1 MTHALY
7 SLADNTSDDVDQN
20 DIGKPLEEMLV
31 YGRAQQY
38 YLEKETTIGTKTPL
52 SILDLPQ
59 SAQVLTDQLIR
70 DQAARDITD
79 LYRSIAGVSEFSYSG
94 VTMRGFR
101 DDDNVFYDGVRG
113 DPYSGFGVPQLF
125 NVERVE
131 ILKGP
136 ASALYGGGEP
146 GGMINYVTKKPRFES
161 ATETSFTGGN
171 DDRLGGSIDSTG
183 ALTEHLAYRL
193 GAFYEQQESFR
204 DNADAEN
211 LELAGGLTV
220 ELSSATKLISTFDY
234 VEQDL
239 GGNRLRGVPADDKGN
254 FLVDRSYNANEKSD
268 YQNMKASVLQTSL
281 EHKFS
286 DNFQATTTLRYI
298 DNEREQQ
305 YHESRGW
312 VDVNGDGDANIDDET
327 IKREFR
333 DQYRAN
339 KEISLT
345 SDFVYAFDTGSIKHQ
360 LLFGADYH
368 DVDTEYDYN
377 RARYEADGVGNL
389 NIFNPNYGET
399 DSSTYN
405 LRARNADGSQSERY
419 SFYTQDNIRLNEHW
433 SILAGFRYDHFKD
446 TSKANDFSFDDSA
459 VTPRVGVVFKPIG
472 TTSIYLNYSESF
484 NPTSLGDQE
493 DVAEVGKLKSETGK
507 QFELGIK
514 SEWLDGRIMTTMA
527 VYQID
532 KENITMVNPDYDD
545 SDEGSN
551 DGISEL
557 INIGEVQSRGAEWT
571 LVGDLTDAWTIT
583 ANYAYND
590 TEVVEGVEGDWLRN
604 TFDDGSRFTNAPRHQ
619 AGIWTRYDFNAINSA
634 IAFGANHVSEQ
645 KSLDGQT
652 VKPFTVF
659 DMSWS
664 TEWDSNLLQI
674 NVSNL
679 FDEEYAVSG
688 FNERNGHFP
697 GDPREIIVQ
706 LTHSF

>member
-7 SLADNTSDDVDQN
+7 SQADNTSDDVDQN
-20 DIGKPLEEMLV
+20 DTGKPLEEMLV

-59 SAQVLTDQLIR
+59 SAQILTDQLIR

-136 ASALYGGGEP
+136 TSALYGGGEP
-146 GGMINYVTKKPRFES
+146 GGMINYVTKKPSFES

-211 LELAGGLTV
+211 LELSGGLTL
-220 ELSSATKLISTFDY
+220 ELSNATKLISTFDY

-268 YQNMKASVLQTSL
+268 YQNMKASVLQASL
-281 EHKFS
+281 EHQFS

-312 VDVNGDGDANIDDET
+312 VDVNGDGDANIEDET

-339 KEISLT
+339 EEISLT

-405 LRARNADGSQSERY
+405 LRGRNADGSQSERY
-419 SFYTQDNIRLNEHW
+419 SFYAQDNLRFNEHW

-459 VTPRVGVVFKPIG
+459 VTPRVGVVFKPIE

-493 DVAEVGKLKSETGK
+493 DVAEVGKLESETGK

-557 INIGEVQSRGAEWT
+557 INIGEAQSRGAEWT
-571 LVGDLTDAWTIT
+571 LVGDLTDTWTIT

-697 GDPREIIVQ
+697 GSPRELIVQ